1 MPENRFTFEISLSIL
16 DHLGRNLYR
25 SFATVLGEAIS
36 NAWDADAEN
45 VHIYIDRENSNFFIK
60 DDGIGMTAEDF
71 QNKFLKIG
79 YSKRKEGSAASAKG
93 RPFIGRKGIGKLALL
108 SCADKITVISKVS
121 GGDYVGG
128 VIDNSGL
135 DEAIT
140 NDLTPQQY
148 PLENW
153 EADKLSQYT
162 SEHERGTIIRF
173 ENIKDGIKNSLDFLK
188 KITALYFRFSLLDD
202 SFNIYI
208 NDEKIMLD
216 HLDALAQKTQFLWN
230 INDLDDPY
238 ISQKLTN
245 LKEAGKSIQMEG
257 SVKGFVASV
266 SKPSDLKITTT
277 DERASVDLFVN
288 GRLRERDIL
297 KHIPTA
303 RVAENY
309 FYGQIHFNDLDD
321 EKDRFTSSREGII
334 ADDPKYKDF
343 LDTLRKKILV
353 IVADWD
359 DLRRKY
365 RKDGDPE
372 NENVPSKERKAE
384 ELYNAVSK
392 EYDLPEDSENKQ
404 KIDGWVGDLRDDA
417 KYNLASYAECFV
429 SENLLRRHIGESE
442 LTPTACT
449 NTDQSGKTCIDRY
462 DSKTGNT
469 SMCEYCKGERGKQ
482 SLQQQKSD
490 AGTSIQIRNAE
501 DNLLLY
507 LDYVDLA
514 KIIENDILKDE
525 DKPYKPLR
533 NSVMHTSRLTEEAKT
548 KLTSVF
554 DNVVA
559 TVKKLVGGSGEE
571 KS

>member
-1 MPENRFTFEISLSIL
+1 MPDNRFTFEISLSVL

-45 VHIYIDRENSNFFIK
+45 VHIYIDRENNNFFIK

-79 YSKRKEGSAASAKG
+79 YSKRKEGASASAKG

-121 GGDYVGG
+121 GGEYIGG

-135 DEAIT
+135 DQAIT

-153 EADKLSQYT
+153 EADTFSQYT
-162 SEHERGTIIRF
+162 NGHDHGTIVRF
-173 ENIKDGIKNSLDFLK
+173 ENIKDGIKNSLNFLK

-202 SFNIYI
+202 SFNTYI
-208 NDEKIMLD
+208 NDEKITLD
-216 HLDALAQKTQFLWN
+216 HLDDLAQKTQFLWN
-230 INDLDDPY
+230 INNLEDPY
-238 ISQKLTN
+238 IEQKLIN
-245 LKEAGKSIQMEG
+245 LKEAAKPIQMDG
-257 SVKGFVASV
+257 NIKGFVASV
-266 SKPSDLKITTT
+266 NKPSDLKITTT

-309 FYGQIHFNDLDD
+309 FYGQVHFNDLDD
-321 EKDRFTSSREGII
+321 DKDRFTSSREGII
-334 ADDPKYKDF
+334 ADDPKYKEF
-343 LDTLRKKILV
+343 LESLRKKILE

-359 DLRRKY
+359 ELRRKH

-372 NENVPSKERKAE
+372 NENIPGKERKAE
-384 ELYNAVSK
+384 ELYNAVSG
-392 EYDLPEDSENKQ
+392 EYDLPEGSENLQ
-404 KIDGWVGDLRDDA
+404 KVDSWMNDLREDA
-417 KYNLASYAECFV
+417 KYNLTSYAECFV
-429 SENLLRRHIGESE
+429 SENLLRKRIEENGSV
-442 LTPTACT
+442 PTSCT
-449 NTDQSGKTCIDRY
+449 NADRSGKTCIDRY
-462 DSKTGNT
+462 NPQAGNT
-469 SMCEYCKGERGKQ
+469 SFCEYCKGERGKQ
-482 SLQQQKSD
+482 SLQQQKSN
-490 AGTSIQIRNAE
+490 AGTSIQIRTAE
-501 DNLLLY
+501 DNLLSY
-507 LDYVDLA
+507 LDYIDLA
-514 KIIENDILKDE
+514 KIIDNDILRDE

-533 NSVMHTSRLTEEAKT
+533 NSVMHTSRLTQEAKT

-554 DNVVA
+554 DNIVA
-559 TVKKLVGGSGEE
+559 TVKRLVGGS
-571 KS
+571 

>member
-1 MPENRFTFEISLSIL
+1 MPDTRFTFEISLSVL

-45 VHIYIDRENSNFFIK
+45 VHIYIDRENNNFFIK

-79 YSKRKEGSAASAKG
+79 YSKRKEGVAASAKG

-153 EADKLSQYT
+153 EADKFSQYT

-188 KITALYFRFSLLDD
+188 KIIALYFRFSLLDD
-202 SFNIYI
+202 SFNIFI
-208 NDEKIMLD
+208 NDEKITLD
-216 HLDALAQKTQFLWN
+216 NLDDLAQKTQFLWN

-238 ISQKLTN
+238 INDKLTN
-245 LKEAGKSIQMEG
+245 LKEAAKSVQMDG
-257 SVKGFVASV
+257 NIKGFVASV
-266 SKPSDLKITTT
+266 NKPSDLKITTT

-309 FYGQIHFNDLDD
+309 FYGQLHFNDLDD
-321 EKDRFTSSREGII
+321 EQDRFTTSREGII
-334 ADDPKYKDF
+334 ADDSKYKEF
-343 LDTLRKKILV
+343 LESLRKKILE

-359 DLRRKY
+359 ELRRKH

-384 ELYNAVSK
+384 ELYNAVSQ
-392 EYDLPEDSENKQ
+392 EYDLPEDSENRQ
-404 KIDGWVGDLRDDA
+404 KVDGWVNDLRNDA

-429 SENLLRRHIGESE
+429 SENLLRRRIEENGSA
-442 LTPTACT
+442 PTSCT
-449 NTDQSGKTCIDRY
+449 NADQSGKTCTDRY
-462 DSKTGNT
+462 DPQVGNT
-469 SMCEYCKGERGKQ
+469 SFCEYCKGERGKQ

-490 AGTSIQIRNAE
+490 AGTSIQIRNDE
-501 DNLLLY
+501 DNLLMY
-507 LDYVDLA
+507 LDYIDLA
-514 KIIENDILKDE
+514 KIIDNDILKDE

-533 NSVMHTSRLTEEAKT
+533 NSVMHTSSLTQEAKT

-559 TVKKLVGGSGEE
+559 TVKRLVGGS
-571 KS
+571 

>member
-1 MPENRFTFEISLSIL
+1 MPQNNFTFAISLSVL

-45 VHIYIDRENSNFFIK
+45 VYIFIDREKNNFFIK
-60 DDGIGMTAEDF
+60 DDGIGMTADDF

-79 YSKRKEGSAASAKG
+79 YSKRKEGSSASAKG

-128 VIDNSGL
+128 TIDNSGL
-135 DEAIT
+135 NQAIT
-140 NDLTPQQY
+140 DDLTPQQY
-148 PLENW
+148 SLGTW
-153 EADKLSQYT
+153 EADIFAQYT
-162 SEHERGTIIRF
+162 SEHDHGTIVRF

-188 KITALYFRFSLLDD
+188 KITALYFRFSLLDE
-202 SFNIYI
+202 SFNIHI
-208 NDEKIMLD
+208 NGEKITLD
-216 HLDALAQKTQFLWN
+216 HLNELAQKTQFLWN
-230 INDLDDPY
+230 INELDDPY

-245 LKEAGKSIQMEG
+245 LKEPAKPIQMNENL
-257 SVKGFVASV
+257 KGFVASV
-266 SKPSDLKITTT
+266 NKPSDLKITTT

-321 EKDRFTSSREGII
+321 DKDRFTSSREGII
-334 ADDPKYKDF
+334 ADDPKYKEF
-343 LDTLRKKILV
+343 LEALRKKILE

-359 DLRRKY
+359 ELRRKH

-372 NENVPSKERKAE
+372 NENVPGKERKAE
-384 ELYNAVSK
+384 ELYNAVSG
-392 EYDLPEDSENKQ
+392 EYDLPEGSENRQ
-404 KIDGWVGDLRDDA
+404 KVDGWVNDLRDDA
-417 KYNLASYAECFV
+417 KYNLTSYAECFV
-429 SENLLRRHIGESE
+429 SENLLRKHIEENGSA
-442 LTPTACT
+442 PTSCT
-449 NTDQSGKTCIDRY
+449 NADQSGKTCMDRY
-462 DSKTGNT
+462 DPKAGNI
-469 SMCEYCKGERGKQ
+469 SFCAYCKGEKGKQ
-482 SLQQQKSD
+482 SLKDQKSE
-490 AGTSIQIRNAE
+490 AGTSIQIRNDE
-501 DNLLLY
+501 ENRLLF
-507 LDYVDLA
+507 LDYIDLA
-514 KIIENDILKDE
+514 KIIDDRILKDE

-533 NSVMHTSRLTEEAKT
+533 NSVMHTSRLTDAAKT

-554 DNVVA
+554 DNVIA
-559 TVKKLVGGSGEE
+559 TVKKIVGGAS
-571 KS
+571 